1 MIQFLNPSCSGVEG
15 RRTPR
20 SVRGLF
26 AAGFFPALV
35 GVLFGVPAT
44 AQPSPAAPEGVVV
57 SLTSS
62 TTLSGTTEVIDEAA
76 LVRVEAGVA
85 VSTKFHPGHW
95 QGVSG
100 DVPGDVDGL
109 ARRPG
114 VNPSSH
120 RAIAFTLLSDE
131 GGFSDGDVLGLAQ
144 GSGFEVLVAETDI
157 LNELQVPGAAIDL
170 DAIAFDDQA
179 RLIFSLQANLSG
191 SVLGDV
197 LDGDILRLESGGGVT
212 RLFSE
217 ADVQASVT
225 AVTGSTSSINDVLGV
240 DYVAGDYWVSVQSP
254 SAIDGSVFSIGAT
267 PSLVLDEADAGLEGA
282 ELDALMWSDPLSAI
296 GTLRFSTHTSAP
308 GDTVTAM
315 FEGGLPGS
323 PQMVLMAGNTDYFSS
338 EGILTGFDG
347 LYVDLQDPWLNMFVP
362 IPVVRLDGN
371 GAFTRTV
378 VLPAGNSGGAGFDGS
393 SGWSF
398 QTIDLNTLELSAPF
412 RIEL

>member
-1 MIQFLNPSCSGVEG
+1 MIKFLNPSCSGVEG

-20 SVRGLF
+20 SAHGIRV
-26 AAGFFPALV
+26 ASFFPALV
-35 GVLFGVPAT
+35 GVLFGIPAT
-44 AQPSPAAPEGVVV
+44 AQPSMASPEGVVV
-57 SLTSS
+57 SLSS
-62 TTLSGTTEVIDEAA
+62 NTTLSGTTEVIDEAA
-76 LVRVEAGVA
+76 LVRVEAGSQ
-85 VSTKFHPGHW
+85 VSTRFHPGHW

-100 DVPGDVDGL
+100 RVPGDVDGL

-131 GGFSDGDVLGLAQ
+131 GGFLDGDVLGLAQ
-144 GSGFEVLVAETDI
+144 GGGFEVLVPESDI
-157 LNELQVPGAAIDL
+157 LNELQVPGAAVDL

-179 RLIFSLQANLSG
+179 RLVFSLQANLSG
-191 SVLGDV
+191 TVLGDV

-217 ADVQASVT
+217 ADVQASIT
-225 AVTGSTSSINDVLGV
+225 AITGSSSAINDVMGL
-240 DYVAGDYWVSVQSP
+240 DYVSGDYWVSVQSP
-254 SAIDGSVFSIGAT
+254 TASDGSIFSIGAT

-282 ELDALMWSDPLSAI
+282 ELDALIWSDPLSGI
-296 GTLRFSTHTSAP
+296 GTLRFSAHSSAP
-308 GDTVTAM
+308 GDTVTAV

-347 LYVDLQDPWLNMFVP
+347 LYVDLQDPWLNMLVP
-362 IPVVRLDGN
+362 VPVVRLDGN

-378 VLPAGNSGGAGFDGS
+378 TLPAGISGGVGFDGS